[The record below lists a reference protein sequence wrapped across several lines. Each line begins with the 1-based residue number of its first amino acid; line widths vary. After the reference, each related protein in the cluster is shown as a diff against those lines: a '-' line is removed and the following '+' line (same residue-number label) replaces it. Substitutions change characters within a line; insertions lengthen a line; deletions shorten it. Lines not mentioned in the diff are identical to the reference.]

1 MEKSEIIERIKYIAK
16 YAASIDEK
24 LLANYELMTLRA
36 LIKSITKEIEGKND
50 TN

>member
-16 YAASIDEK
+16 YAASIDKK